1 MGSIAVCPGSF
12 DPVTNGHFDIIKRG
26 ANVFDTIYV
35 VVLNN
40 SSKSPLFTGEER
52 VALLKEVTKSLPN
65 VVVESYSG
73 LLMEYAKE
81 KQAKTILRGLRAVS
95 DFEYEMQITSVNRV
109 LDKEIETLFMMTNNQ
124 YSFLSSSIVKE
135 VAKYGGNISEL
146 VPPLLEK
153 RLRKNLN
160 SCLKNKIKKNVTF
173 SLPIRKRHV
182 LFLLGTMK
190 KRSF

>member
-146 VPPLLEK
+146 VPPPVREALAEK
-153 RLRKNLN
+153 FEQLSQK
-160 SCLKNKIKKNVTF
+160 
-173 SLPIRKRHV
+173 
-182 LFLLGTMK
+182 
-190 KRSF
+190 